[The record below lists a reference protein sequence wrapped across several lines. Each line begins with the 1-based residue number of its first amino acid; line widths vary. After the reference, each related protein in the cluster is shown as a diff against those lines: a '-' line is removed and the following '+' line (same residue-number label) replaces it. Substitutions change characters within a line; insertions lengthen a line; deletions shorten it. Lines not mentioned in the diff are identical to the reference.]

1 MKKRVLI
8 IGITMAAAGSEK
20 SFLSFAAH
28 AIDYEKYE
36 VDLLLAKREGD
47 FLDRIPK
54 EIHVLDMGEMGEL
67 FLLDRKNAFSLI
79 AKYGIL
85 RNPVRAISFLPYIL
99 KRLLSSSS
107 EKRTFVAQRIWLKL
121 MENMPEFEE
130 KYDIALAYWGDRT
143 MFYMVDKVK
152 ADQKIAWLHFDYG
165 KPPRENVL
173 YEGYFSACDRVITV
187 SREIEESLKK
197 ALPCVA
203 SKILTVENIIDE
215 EEILLASE
223 GALDFEDE
231 FSGIRILTMGRICD
245 QKGYDLAVPAIA
257 RLKKEGHHIKWYI
270 LGKGT
275 VEEERSL
282 TDLIRLHHVED
293 TVSILGVKK
302 NPYPY
307 IREADIYMQP
317 SRHEGKPISV
327 EEAKILCKPILVT
340 NYTSA
345 SEQLENGKFG
355 EIADVS
361 EEGIY
366 QGLKKLLK
374 DDALRL
380 QYSRVLSENKKE
392 KNEVF
397 LEKIL
402 DKTDGK

>member
-20 SFLSFAAH
+20 SFLSFASH
-28 AIDYEKYE
+28 AIDYEKYD

-54 EIHVLDMGEMGEL
+54 EIRVLEMGEMGEL

-79 AKYGIL
+79 AKYGFFQ
-85 RNPVRAISFLPYIL
+85 NPVQMFSFLPYIIG
-99 KRLLSSSS
+99 RLFSASL
-107 EKRTFVAQRIWLKL
+107 ERKAFAAQRIWLEL
-121 MENMPEFEE
+121 MRYMPELDE

-165 KPPRENVL
+165 KPPREDAL
-173 YEGYFSACDRVITV
+173 YEKYFSACDRVVTV
-187 SREIEESLKK
+187 STEIEDSLKK
-197 ALPCVA
+197 ALPRIAPKVM
-203 SKILTVENIIDE
+203 TVENIVDE
-215 EEILLASE
+215 KEILRSSE
-223 GALDFEDE
+223 EPVDFEDN
-231 FSGIRILTMGRICD
+231 FSGVRILTMGRICE

-257 RLKKEGHHIKWYI
+257 RLKKEGYNIKWYI

-275 VEEERSL
+275 AEEERL
-282 TDLIRLHHVED
+282 LADLIRMCHAED
-293 TVSILGVKK
+293 TILILGIKK

-307 IREADIYMQP
+307 IKEADIYMQP

-340 NYTSA
+340 DYTSA
-345 SEQLENGKFG
+345 REQLENGKLG
-355 EIADVS
+355 EIADIS

-374 DDALRL
+374 NDALRL
-380 QYSRVLSENKKE
+380 QYSCALFENKKE
-392 KNEVF
+392 KDEIF

-402 DKTDGK
+402 DKKDEK